1 MISFA
6 ARNGSIGASA
16 DKSLITVAL
25 VPDAVGRRRI
35 EKAFSGNG
43 AVHFC
48 SLHEELADL
57 VRSHHPELIIVSP
70 RDGNGHRVAPEVA
83 SIHAIRPIASVV
95 AYVRLDP
102 EDVSDLPALGR
113 AGVVRIVFRDVDD
126 LGPALR
132 DVMAGL
138 ERVEHVPEIGLQL
151 MEQMPMAARSI
162 ITYCLRHCAERL
174 SVTSIAKAFGLTRR
188 TLVNRL
194 SRARAPR
201 PATLVAW
208 CRLLAAAGKLQSQP
222 MSVRQAAE
230 ESGFIDATAFRRQL
244 RSHADMTP
252 SELRDDAAQGSLLD
266 RLLRGEHAAELT
278 AVG

>member
-6 ARNGSIGASA
+6 ARTGSIGASA

-188 TLVNRL
+188 TLLNRL
-194 SRARAPR
+194 SRARAPQR
-201 PATLVAW
+201 AW
-208 CRLLAAAGKLQSQP
+208 RLWKSRAALKRSPGCAPTAAGCAAATPWGTVPSTEARVRFLQRAVP
-222 MSVRQAAE
+222 RSVGTCAKRRAPARRACARQY
-230 ESGFIDATAFRRQL
+230 
-244 RSHADMTP
+244 
-252 SELRDDAAQGSLLD
+252 
-266 RLLRGEHAAELT
+266 
-278 AVG
+278 